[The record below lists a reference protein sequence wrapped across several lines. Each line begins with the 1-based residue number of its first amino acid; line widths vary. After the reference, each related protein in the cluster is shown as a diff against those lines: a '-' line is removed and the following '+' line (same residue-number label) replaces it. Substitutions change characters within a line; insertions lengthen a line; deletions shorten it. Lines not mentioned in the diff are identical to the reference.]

1 MRGRIPENVLDDIL
15 SRVDIVEL
23 ISAYIPLKKAGRNFR
38 ACCPFHNEKTPSF
51 MVSPDKQIYHC
62 FGCGESGNAFKFLMR
77 HERMEF
83 TEAVELL
90 ARRCGVVIPQLSA
103 DRNAEGVN
111 AQIFKANQLAAGF
124 FSARLFSTAGSA
136 ALTYLQERGLR
147 REILESVGVGLAP
160 DSWDGLISFMRGK
173 GIPLSLLDKA
183 GLITPRQ
190 GGGYYDRFRNRIMF
204 PISDARSRIIG
215 FGGRVYSAADKGVKY
230 INSPETA
237 VYTKGRN
244 LYGLNLSKDAVRKKD
259 CAVVVEGYLDFLIP
273 YQEGVDN
280 LVASQGTALTEE
292 QIRLLKRY
300 ASGVVIIYDGDKA
313 GESAALR
320 ALELFI
326 EEGMNVRVAVLPQ
339 GDDPDTFVRREGP
352 EAFRG
357 LIDGAKEI
365 FDYKLGVLKSR
376 HNVSGAAGKDA
387 VAAEML
393 SIISKFHSAV
403 VRSEYLRVLAGEL
416 NVPEEAL
423 LEELNKIK
431 SGRKEGRRTERDKQ
445 VPSRETEAVLPAE
458 KLLIQL
464 MLQENELISRI
475 RDSLDPADFQS
486 RTAGQIVRTM
496 FELSAQ
502 GVCVGAGM
510 IMNHLEGS
518 GISGIVCDPVL
529 SSEDVSAEE
538 KEKMASDCVKRIKM
552 HNMNNRRRCLHQ
564 QIKDA
569 QVSGDRVKLDGLLK
583 EFNTLIKP
591 HSFPAF
597 KPGMNAE

>member
-1 MRGRIPENVLDDIL
+1 MRGRIPENILDDIL
-15 SRVDIVEL
+15 SKVDIVEL
-23 ISAYIPLKKAGRNFR
+23 ISSYIPLKKAGRNFR
-38 ACCPFHNEKTPSF
+38 ARCPFHNEKTPSF

-62 FGCGESGNAFKFLMR
+62 FGCGESGNAFKFLMQ

-90 ARRCGVVIPQLSA
+90 ARRCGVVIPQSDA
-103 DRNAEGVN
+103 DRSAEGLN
-111 AQIFKANQLAAGF
+111 AQIFKANDLAAGF
-124 FSARLFSTAGSA
+124 FRAQLFSPAGKTALA
-136 ALTYLQERGLR
+136 YLQKRGLR
-147 REILESVGVGLAP
+147 REVLESAGAGLAP

-173 GIPLSLLDKA
+173 GVSLSILDKA

-190 GGGYYDRFRNRIMF
+190 GGGYYDRFRKRIMF

-244 LYGLNLSKDAVRKKD
+244 LYGLHLSKDAVRRND

-273 YQEGVDN
+273 YQEGVEN

-300 ASGVVIIYDGDKA
+300 TANVVIVYDGDKA

-326 EEGMNVRVAVLPQ
+326 EEGVNVRVAALPQ
-339 GDDPDTFVRREGP
+339 GDDPDTFVRREGA

-357 LIDGAKEI
+357 LINGAKEI
-365 FDYKLGVLKSR
+365 FDYKLCILKSR
-376 HNVSGAAGKDA
+376 HNVSAASGKDA

-393 SIISKFHSAV
+393 STINKFQSAV
-403 VRSEYLRVLAGEL
+403 VRSEYLRVLAGEI

-423 LEELNKIK
+423 IEELKKIR
-431 SGRKEGRRTERDKQ
+431 SGRKEDRREEPARQ
-445 VPSRETEAVLPAE
+445 LPSRDMEAVLPAE

-475 RDSLDPADFQS
+475 RDSLDPSDFQS
-486 RTAGQIVRTM
+486 STAGQIVRTM
-496 FELSAQ
+496 FELSAK
-502 GVCVGAGM
+502 GMYVGAGM
-510 IMNHLEGS
+510 LMNHLDVG

-529 SSEDVSAEE
+529 PSEDVSAEE

-552 HNMNNRRRCLHQ
+552 HNINHRRRCLHQ

-569 QVSGDRVKLDGLLK
+569 QVSGDRVKLDGLLR
-583 EFNTLIKP
+583 EFNTLIQSCK
-591 HSFPAF
+591 
-597 KPGMNAE
+597 G